1 MSLFVITHQVTL
13 SPKDKSMAQTVL
25 NFSIAPTDERL
36 TSRSGEIVFGEYLKA
51 IEVDKLC
58 NTYLPHPGSNRG
70 YAPFNFIQP
79 LLLMLHSGGHSLD
92 DLRMIQADKAMK
104 EVLHIKNV
112 PTADGTGKWLKRH
125 GLRGVYAIE
134 SINRN
139 LLRRYL
145 NRIEEPIVLD
155 IDASVI
161 ESHKSIAEYTY
172 KMFPGFTPMIG
183 HINGGYIIHSEFRS
197 GNIAPADHNLTFIQR
212 CEEQLPKEKKITF
225 VRADSASYQ
234 AELFNY
240 CQDNTIVYTVGANLD
255 SSVLRNIN
263 EIQKWETMRS
273 DDGKTHHVKEEVA
286 EFIHT
291 MQHTNHAFRL
301 IVTKKTTTPILHG
314 FEDILS
320 EEELLAYASERY
332 HVIATNAD
340 EDEMSAQDVVMF
352 YRKRG
357 DTSENRIKEL
367 KNGFNL
373 KYLPTSDF
381 TANAFYFQIGILAY
395 NLFMLFKETLQKSW
409 QHHTIQTLRYKL
421 YNIAGKVI
429 THSRQ
434 TILKVNK
441 QFVELFESIRQRSY
455 EISLE

>member
-1 MSLFVITHQVTL
+1 
-13 SPKDKSMAQTVL
+13 MAQTVL
-25 NFSIAPTDERL
+25 NFSIEETDERL
-36 TSRSGEIVFGEYLKA
+36 TTRSGEIVFGEYLKA
-51 IEVDKLC
+51 IGLDKLC
-58 NTYLPHPGSNRG
+58 EQYLPQPKSNRG

-79 LLLMLHSGGHSLD
+79 LLLMLHSGGRSLD
-92 DLRMIQADKAMK
+92 DVRMIQSDKAMQEILDINK
-104 EVLHIKNV
+104 V

-125 GLRGVYAIE
+125 GLIGVYGVE
-134 SINRN
+134 SINKV
-139 LLRRYL
+139 LLKRYL
-145 NRIEEPIVLD
+145 KRIEEPLVLD

-197 GNIAPADHNLTFIQR
+197 GNIAPADHNLSFIQR
-212 CEEQLPKEKKITF
+212 CEAQLLKEKKIAF

-234 AELFNY
+234 AELFDY
-240 CQDNTIVYTVGANLD
+240 CQDNGIIYTIGAHLD
-255 SSVLRNIN
+255 RSVLNNVKDIKQW
-263 EIQKWETMRS
+263 EIMKS
-273 DDGKTHHVKEEVA
+273 HDGKTHHVKEEVA
-286 EFIHT
+286 EFVHT

-301 IVTKKTTTPILHG
+301 IVVKKTTTPILHG

-340 EDEMSAQDVVMF
+340 EDEMSAEDAVMF

-381 TANAFYFQIGILAY
+381 TGNAFYFQIGVLAY
-395 NLFMLFKETLQKSW
+395 NLFVLFKETLQKSW
-409 QHHTIQTLRYKL
+409 QRYTIETLRYKL

-429 THSRQ
+429 THSRK
-434 TILKVNK
+434 TILKVNA
-441 QFVELFESIRQRSY
+441 QFIELLENIRKKSY
-455 EISLE
+455 TISLE

>member
-1 MSLFVITHQVTL
+1 
-13 SPKDKSMAQTVL
+13 MAQTVL

-51 IEVDKLC
+51 IGVDKLC
-58 NTYLPHPGSNRG
+58 NTYLPQPGSNRG
-70 YAPFNFIQP
+70 YGPFNFIQP

-92 DLRMIQADKAMK
+92 DLRMIQADKAIQ

-112 PTADGTGKWLKRH
+112 PTADSTGKWLKRH

-134 SINRN
+134 NINQN
-139 LLRRYL
+139 LLKRYL
-145 NRIEEPIVLD
+145 NRIEEPLVLD

-161 ESHKSIAEYTY
+161 KSHKSTAAYTY

-212 CEEQLPKEKKITF
+212 CEEQLPKEEKIAY

-234 AELFNY
+234 AELFDY
-240 CQDNTIVYTVGANLD
+240 CQDNNMIYAIGAHLD
-255 SSVLRNIN
+255 SAVLKNIN
-263 EIQKWETMRS
+263 EIETWKILRS
-273 DDGKTHHVKEEVA
+273 HDGKTHHVKEEVA

-301 IVTKKTTTPILHG
+301 IVTKKTTTPILPG
-314 FEDILS
+314 LEKLFS

-373 KYLPTSDF
+373 KYLPSSDF
-381 TANAFYFQIGILAY
+381 IANAFYFQIGVLAY
-395 NLFMLFKETLQKSW
+395 NLFVLFKETLCKSW
-409 QHHTIQTLRYKL
+409 QKHTIETLRYKL

-441 QFVELFESIRQRSY
+441 QFIELLENIRKKSY

>member
-1 MSLFVITHQVTL
+1 
-13 SPKDKSMAQTVL
+13 MAQTVL

-51 IEVDKLC
+51 IGVDKLC
-58 NTYLPHPGSNRG
+58 NTYLPQPGSNRG
-70 YAPFNFIQP
+70 YGPFNFIQP
-79 LLLMLHSGGHSLD
+79 LLLMLHSGGNSLD
-92 DLRMIQADKAMK
+92 DLRMIQADKAIQ

-112 PTADGTGKWLKRH
+112 PTADSTGKWLKRH

-134 SINRN
+134 NINQN
-139 LLRRYL
+139 LLKRYL
-145 NRIEEPIVLD
+145 NRIEEPLVLD

-161 ESHKSIAEYTY
+161 KSHKSTAAYTY

-212 CEEQLPKEKKITF
+212 CEEQLPKEEKIAY

-234 AELFNY
+234 AELFDY
-240 CQDNTIVYTVGANLD
+240 CQDNNMIYAIGAHLD
-255 SSVLRNIN
+255 SAVLKNIN
-263 EIQKWETMRS
+263 EIETWKILRS
-273 DDGKTHHVKEEVA
+273 HDGKTHHVKEEVA

-301 IVTKKTTTPILHG
+301 IVTKKTTTPILPG
-314 FEDILS
+314 LEKLFS

-373 KYLPTSDF
+373 KYLPSSDF
-381 TANAFYFQIGILAY
+381 IANAFYFQIGVLAY
-395 NLFMLFKETLQKSW
+395 NLFVLFKETLCKSW
-409 QHHTIQTLRYKL
+409 QKHTIETLRYKL

-441 QFVELFESIRQRSY
+441 QFIELLENIRKKSY

>member
-1 MSLFVITHQVTL
+1 
-13 SPKDKSMAQTVL
+13 MAQTVL
-25 NFSIAPTDERL
+25 NFSIASTDERL
-36 TSRSGEIVFGEYLKA
+36 TSQSGEIVFGEYLKA
-51 IEVDKLC
+51 IGIDKLC
-58 NTYLPHPGSNRG
+58 DRYLPQPKSNRG

-79 LLLMLHSGGHSLD
+79 LILMMHGGGHSLD
-92 DLRMIQADKAMK
+92 NLRMVHADKAMQ
-104 EVLHIKNV
+104 EVLNINNV
-112 PTADGTGKWLKRH
+112 PTADSTGKWLKRH
-125 GLRGVYAIE
+125 GLIGVYGIE
-134 SINRN
+134 DMNKV
-139 LLRRYL
+139 LLKRYL
-145 NRIEEPIVLD
+145 KRINEPLVLD
-155 IDASVI
+155 MDASVI

-183 HINGGYIIHSEFRS
+183 HINGGYIIHNEFRT
-197 GNIAPADHNLTFIQR
+197 GNIAPADHNLSFVKR
-212 CEEQLPKEKKITF
+212 CEEQLPRATKLQYL
-225 VRADSASYQ
+225 RADSASYQ
-234 AELFNY
+234 AKLFNY
-240 CQDNTIVYTVGANLD
+240 CQDNGITYTIGAHLD
-255 SSVLRNIN
+255 RSVLNSIKDI
-263 EIQKWETMRS
+263 EQWETMRS
-273 DDGKTHHVKEEVA
+273 HDGKTHHVKEEVA
-286 EFIHT
+286 ELIHT

-301 IVTKKTTTPILHG
+301 IVVKKTTTPILHG

-340 EDEMSAQDVVMF
+340 EEEMSAQDAVMF

-381 TANAFYFQIGILAY
+381 TGNAFYFQIGVLAY
-395 NLFMLFKETLQKSW
+395 NLFVMFKETLQKSW
-409 QHHTIQTLRYKL
+409 QHHTIETLRYKL

-429 THSRQ
+429 IHARQ

-441 QFVELFESIRQRSY
+441 QFIELLESIRQKSY

>member
-1 MSLFVITHQVTL
+1 
-13 SPKDKSMAQTVL
+13 MAQTVL
-25 NFSIAPTDERL
+25 NFSIASTDERL
-36 TSRSGEIVFGEYLKA
+36 TSRSGEIVFGEYLEA
-51 IEVDKLC
+51 IGVDKLC
-58 NTYLPHPGSNRG
+58 DTYLPQPQSNRG

-79 LLLMLHSGGHSLD
+79 LLLMLHSGGRSLD
-92 DLRMIQADKAMK
+92 DLRMIQSDTAMK
-104 EVLHIKNV
+104 EVLHINNV

-125 GLRGVYAIE
+125 GLIGMYGIE
-134 SINRN
+134 DINKV
-139 LLRRYL
+139 LLHRYL
-145 NRIEEPIVLD
+145 KRIEEPLVLD

-161 ESHKSIAEYTY
+161 ESHKSTAMYTY

-183 HINGGYIIHSEFRS
+183 HINGGYVIHSEFRS

-212 CEEQLPKEKKITF
+212 CEAQLPKEKKIVF

-234 AELFNY
+234 AELFDY
-240 CQDNTIVYTVGANLD
+240 CEDNNIIYTVGANLD
-255 SSVLRNIN
+255 RSVLRSIKGIGNWKTLRLH
-263 EIQKWETMRS
+263 E
-273 DDGKTHHVKEEVA
+273 GKTHHVKEEVA

-301 IVTKKTTTPILHG
+301 IVTKKITTPILPG
-314 FEDILS
+314 LEKIFS
-320 EEELLAYASERY
+320 EEELLTYASERY

-340 EDEMSAQDVVMF
+340 EEEMSIQDVVMF
-352 YRKRG
+352 YRQRG

-381 TANAFYFQIGILAY
+381 IANAFYFSIGVLAY
-395 NLFMLFKETLQKSW
+395 NLFVLFKETLQQSW
-409 QHHTIQTLRYKL
+409 QRHTIQTLRYKL

-434 TILKVNK
+434 TILKVNE
-441 QFVELFESIRQRSY
+441 QFIELLENIRQKNY
-455 EISLE
+455 EISLQ

>member
-1 MSLFVITHQVTL
+1 
-13 SPKDKSMAQTVL
+13 MAQTVL
-25 NFSIAPTDERL
+25 NFSIASTDERL
-36 TSRSGEIVFGEYLKA
+36 TTRSGEIVFGEYLKA
-51 IEVDKLC
+51 ISVDKLC
-58 NTYLPHPGSNRG
+58 NTYLPQPGSNRG
-70 YAPFNFIQP
+70 YDPFNFMQP
-79 LLLMLHSGGHSLD
+79 LLLMLHSGGRCLD
-92 DLRMIQADKAMK
+92 DLRMIQADEAMK
-104 EVLHIKNV
+104 EVLHINKV

-139 LLRRYL
+139 LLKRYL

-183 HINGGYIIHSEFRS
+183 HVNGGYVIHNEFRS

-212 CEEQLPKEKKITF
+212 CAVQLPKEKKIAF
-225 VRADSASYQ
+225 IRADSASYQ
-234 AELFNY
+234 AELFDY
-240 CQDNTIVYTVGANLD
+240 CQDNGITYTIGANLD

-263 EIQKWETMRS
+263 EIENWEPLSTH
-273 DDGKTHHVKEEVA
+273 DGKTHHIKEEVA
-286 EFIHT
+286 EFMHT
-291 MQHTNHAFRL
+291 MQETNHAFRL
-301 IVTKKTTTPILHG
+301 IIVKKTTTPILPG
-314 FEDILS
+314 LEKIFS

-340 EDEMSAQDVVMF
+340 EDEMSAQNVVMF

-381 TANAFYFQIGILAY
+381 TANAFYFQIGVLAY
-395 NLFMLFKETLQKSW
+395 NLFVLFKETLQNSW

-441 QFVELFESIRQRSY
+441 QFIELLESIRKKSY

>member
-1 MSLFVITHQVTL
+1 
-13 SPKDKSMAQTVL
+13 MAQTVL
-25 NFSIAPTDERL
+25 NFSIASTDERL
-36 TSRSGEIVFGEYLKA
+36 TSQSGEIVFGEYLKA
-51 IEVDKLC
+51 IEIDKLC
-58 NTYLPHPGSNRG
+58 DRYLPQPKSNRG

-79 LLLMLHSGGHSLD
+79 LLLMMHGGGRSLD
-92 DLRMIQADKAMK
+92 DLRMIHVDKAMQ
-104 EVLHIKNV
+104 EVLHIKNI
-112 PTADGTGKWLKRH
+112 PTADSTGKWLKRH
-125 GLRGVYAIE
+125 GLIGMYGIE
-134 SINRN
+134 DINKV
-139 LLRRYL
+139 LLKRYL
-145 NRIEEPIVLD
+145 KRIEEPLVLD

-183 HINGGYIIHSEFRS
+183 HVNGGYILHSEFRS
-197 GNIAPADHNLTFIQR
+197 GNIAPADHNLTFVKR
-212 CEEQLPKEKKITF
+212 CEEQLPRATKLQYL
-225 VRADSASYQ
+225 RADSASYQ
-234 AELFNY
+234 AKLFDY
-240 CQDNTIVYTVGANLD
+240 CQDNGIIYTIGAHLD
-255 SSVLRNIN
+255 RSVLNSIKD
-263 EIQKWETMRS
+263 IKQWETIKS
-273 DDGKTHHVKEEVA
+273 HDGKTHHVKEEVA
-286 EFIHT
+286 ELIHT

-301 IVTKKTTTPILHG
+301 IVVKKTTTPILHG

-340 EDEMSAQDVVMF
+340 EEEMSAQDAVMF

-381 TANAFYFQIGILAY
+381 TGNAFYFQIGVLAY
-395 NLFMLFKETLQKSW
+395 NLFVMFKETLQKSW
-409 QHHTIQTLRYKL
+409 QHHTIETLRYKL

-429 THSRQ
+429 THAKQ

-441 QFVELFESIRQRSY
+441 QFIELLESIRQKSY

>member
-1 MSLFVITHQVTL
+1 
-13 SPKDKSMAQTVL
+13 MAQTVL

-51 IEVDKLC
+51 IGVDKLC
-58 NTYLPHPGSNRG
+58 NTYLPQPGSNRG
-70 YAPFNFIQP
+70 YGPFNFIQP

-92 DLRMIQADKAMK
+92 DLRMIQADKAIQ

-112 PTADGTGKWLKRH
+112 PTADSTGKWLKRH

-134 SINRN
+134 NINQN
-139 LLRRYL
+139 LLKRYL
-145 NRIEEPIVLD
+145 NRIEEPLVLD

-161 ESHKSIAEYTY
+161 KSHKSTAAYTY

-212 CEEQLPKEKKITF
+212 CEEQLPKEEKIAY

-234 AELFNY
+234 AELFDY
-240 CQDNTIVYTVGANLD
+240 CQENNMIYAIGAHLD
-255 SSVLRNIN
+255 SAVLKNIN
-263 EIQKWETMRS
+263 EIETWEILRS
-273 DDGKTHHVKEEVA
+273 HDGKTHHVKEEVA

-301 IVTKKTTTPILHG
+301 IVTKKTTTPILPG
-314 FEDILS
+314 LEKLFS

-373 KYLPTSDF
+373 KYLPSSDF
-381 TANAFYFQIGILAY
+381 IANAFYFQIGVLAY
-395 NLFMLFKETLQKSW
+395 NLFVLFKETLCKSW
-409 QHHTIQTLRYKL
+409 QKHTIETLRYKL

-441 QFVELFESIRQRSY
+441 QFIELLENIRKKSY